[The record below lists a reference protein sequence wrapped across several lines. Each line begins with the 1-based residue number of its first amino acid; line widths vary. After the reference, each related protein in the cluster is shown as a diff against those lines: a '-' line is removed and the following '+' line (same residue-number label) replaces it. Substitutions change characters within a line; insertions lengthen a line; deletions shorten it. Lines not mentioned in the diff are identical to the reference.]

1 MKEKDYGGK
10 WNLPLWSSL
19 RNGHCIQETRRHKYK
34 EKLGLE
40 MKNIIPEIK
49 NPVDGLE
56 SSDKSLQS
64 RERKK
69 RKMIKL
75 GYT

>member
-1 MKEKDYGGK
+1 
-10 WNLPLWSSL
+10 
-19 RNGHCIQETRRHKYK
+19 
-34 EKLGLE
+34 